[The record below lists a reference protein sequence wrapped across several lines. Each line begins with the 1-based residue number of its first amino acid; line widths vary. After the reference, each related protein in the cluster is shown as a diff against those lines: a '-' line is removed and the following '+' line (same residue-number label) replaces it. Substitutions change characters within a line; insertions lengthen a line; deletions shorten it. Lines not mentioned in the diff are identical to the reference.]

1 MKKILKL
8 FLIGCLILSYGCR
21 DEYDTQSPN
30 YIAFGTTAIT
40 QTVDVG
46 EGSKTIE
53 VNVYTGN
60 KVGTDRTFNLTTE
73 NSTASA
79 AAYSA
84 PSSVV
89 IEAGTNSATVPV
101 TINEAGLTFDFQ
113 EILVEFAPTTDIDT
127 ISDTA
132 SVSINAALLCPIATA
147 SSVTIEIDTDNWP
160 DETSWAVTDSTG
172 AVVASGGPYNNPAD
186 DFTTIV
192 VNVTLG
198 AGTYTMTLND
208 SYGDGGSTFRVINGC
223 GQLLATDS
231 VATSSVSA
239 NFSI

>member
-8 FLIGCLILSYGCR
+8 FLIGCLVLSYGCR
-21 DEYDTQSPN
+21 DEFDTQTPN
-30 YIAFGTTAIT
+30 YIAFGTNAIT
-40 QTVDVG
+40 ETVDVG

-60 KVGTDRTFNLTTE
+60 KVGTDRTFSLTTE
-73 NSTASA
+73 NSTAAA
-79 AAYSA
+79 AAYTA

-89 IEAGTNSATVPV
+89 IEAGTNSATVSITV
-101 TINEAGLTFDFQ
+101 NEAGLTFDFQ
-113 EILVEFAPTTDIDT
+113 EIVLEFSPTTDIDT
-127 ISDTA
+127 LAETA
-132 SVSINAALLCPIATA
+132 SVTINAALLCPLATA
-147 SSVTIEIDTDNWP
+147 SNVTIEIDTDNWP
-160 DETSWAVTDSTG
+160 DETSWAVTDSSG
-172 AVVASGGPYNNPAD
+172 AIVASGGPYNNPAD

-208 SYGDGGSTFRVINGC
+208 SYGDGGSTFRVLNGC

-231 VATSSVSA
+231 VATSTVSA

>member
-8 FLIGCLILSYGCR
+8 LIVGCLVLTYSCEE
-21 DEYDTQSPN
+21 DKDTLTPN
-30 YIAFGTTAIT
+30 YIAFGVDEIT
-40 QTVDVG
+40 ETVDVG

-60 KVGTDRTFNLTTE
+60 KTGSDRTFSLTTE
-73 NSTASA
+73 NSTADA

-89 IEAGTNSATVPV
+89 IEAGSNSAMVEVTVF
-101 TINEAGLTFDFQ
+101 EAGLTFDFS
-113 EILVEFAPTTDIDT
+113 EILLEFSPTTDIDT
-127 ISDTA
+127 IAETA
-132 SVSINAALLCPIATA
+132 VVSINAALLCPPATA
-147 SSVTIEIDTDNWP
+147 GNVTIEIDTDNWP
-160 DETSWAVTDSTG
+160 DETSWAVTDSSG

-198 AGTYTMTLND
+198 AGSYTMTLND

-223 GQLLATDS
+223 GQVLATDS
-231 VATSSVSA
+231 VGASTVSGG
-239 NFSI
+239 FTI

>member
-8 FLIGCLILSYGCR
+8 FLIGCLVLSYGCR
-21 DEYDTQSPN
+21 DEFDTQTPN
-30 YIAFGTTAIT
+30 YIAFGTNAIT
-40 QTVDVG
+40 ETVDVG

-60 KVGTDRTFNLTTE
+60 KVGTDRTFSLTTE
-73 NSTASA
+73 NSTAAA
-79 AAYSA
+79 AAYTA

-89 IEAGTNSATVPV
+89 IEAGTNSATVSITV
-101 TINEAGLTFDFQ
+101 NEAGLTFDFQ
-113 EILVEFAPTTDIDT
+113 EIVLEFSPTTDIDT
-127 ISDTA
+127 LAETA
-132 SVSINAALLCPIATA
+132 SVTINAALLCPLATA
-147 SSVTIEIDTDNWP
+147 SNVTIEIDTDNWP
-160 DETSWAVTDSTG
+160 DETSWAVTDSSG

-208 SYGDGGSTFRVINGC
+208 SYGDGGSTFRVLNGC

-231 VATSSVSA
+231 VTASTVSE

>member
-8 FLIGCLILSYGCR
+8 FLIGCLVLSYGCR
-21 DEYDTQSPN
+21 DEFDTQTPN
-30 YIAFGTTAIT
+30 YIAFGTNAIT
-40 QTVDVG
+40 ETVDVG

-60 KVGTDRTFNLTTE
+60 KVGTDRTFSLTTE
-73 NSTASA
+73 NSTAAA
-79 AAYSA
+79 AAYTA

-89 IEAGTNSATVPV
+89 IEAGTNSATVSITV
-101 TINEAGLTFDFQ
+101 NEAGLTFDFQ
-113 EILVEFAPTTDIDT
+113 EIVLEFSPTTDIDT
-127 ISDTA
+127 LAETA
-132 SVSINAALLCPIATA
+132 SVTINAALLCPLATA
-147 SSVTIEIDTDNWP
+147 SNVTIEIDTDNWP
-160 DETSWAVTDSTG
+160 DETSWAVTDSSG

-208 SYGDGGSTFRVINGC
+208 SYGDGGSTFRVLNGC

-231 VATSSVSA
+231 VTASTVSG

>member
-8 FLIGCLILSYGCR
+8 FLIGCLVLSYGCR
-21 DEYDTQSPN
+21 DEFDTQTPN
-30 YIAFGTTAIT
+30 YIAFGTNAIT
-40 QTVDVG
+40 ETVDVG

-73 NSTASA
+73 NSTAAA

-89 IEAGTNSATVPV
+89 IEAGTNSATVSITV
-101 TINEAGLTFDFQ
+101 NEAGLTFDFQ
-113 EILVEFAPTTDIDT
+113 EIVLEFSPTTDIDT
-127 ISDTA
+127 LADTA
-132 SVSINAALLCPIATA
+132 SVTINAALLCPLATA
-147 SSVTIEIDTDNWP
+147 SNVTIEIDTDNWP
-160 DETSWAVTDSTG
+160 DETSWAVTDSSG

-208 SYGDGGSTFRVINGC
+208 SYGDGGSTFRVLNGC

-231 VATSSVSA
+231 VTASTVSG